1 MAVAAVCVLSA
12 CAGDDITDSDA
23 DDPEFTLVEEGV
35 SLNPAVG
42 RAMGERDG
50 AAEEQLSTLDDGL
63 LTFAEYEQ
71 GMLAAVDCARESGSE
86 VINRGV
92 DHTQGYPRI
101 ELAIPEDGL
110 DAFDDCNARHAKSVA
125 RIWDLGHS
133 SVETDDD
140 AEERAEVRR
149 RFLECVHR
157 AGDLAFDVDAV
168 ASGDVSIQVVVDEA
182 NRIVDDGG
190 TNCFDETG
198 FGDTG

>member
-86 VINRGV
+86 VMESRGRSHAGV
-92 DHTQGYPRI
+92 SSYRIGDPRGR
-101 ELAIPEDGL
+101 P
-110 DAFDDCNARHAKSVA
+110 
-125 RIWDLGHS
+125 
-133 SVETDDD
+133 
-140 AEERAEVRR
+140 
-149 RFLECVHR
+149 
-157 AGDLAFDVDAV
+157 
-168 ASGDVSIQVVVDEA
+168 
-182 NRIVDDGG
+182 
-190 TNCFDETG
+190 
-198 FGDTG
+198 